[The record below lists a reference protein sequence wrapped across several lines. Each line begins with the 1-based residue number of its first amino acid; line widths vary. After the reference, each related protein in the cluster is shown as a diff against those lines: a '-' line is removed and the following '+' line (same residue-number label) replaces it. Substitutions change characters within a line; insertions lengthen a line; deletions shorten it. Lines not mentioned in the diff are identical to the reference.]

1 MTTSTQNRHIHDS
14 IHGAVEFGPHVW
26 RIVDTKH
33 FQRLRHI
40 KQLGTS
46 YYVWPGA
53 AHNRFEHS
61 LGTAY
66 LSRQIITAI
75 RNRQPELKIT
85 DRDVRCVEL
94 AGLCHDLGHGPWS
107 HVWDSMYIPRALKG
121 SNWAHEQA
129 SEMMFDD
136 MVSEYKLHDVVPPED
151 VKFIK
156 ALIAGERER
165 CMEEKSFLFEI
176 VANKRNGID
185 VDKFDYMARD
195 VRATGDSS
203 NLSLNRVIQTSAR
216 VIDGEICYNIK
227 DADQIYELCHTRF
240 KLHKTIYNHKTAKA
254 IEHML
259 IDAVMAAEPY
269 LKIAEQIS
277 DPKRYLHL
285 TDNIMPRIQES
296 TEDELAEARRIFD
309 RVTNRDLYRCVD
321 YKVFS
326 YDERPVLQQEVTEEA
341 VVRAAKSLKPGKF
354 RFPAGTDSNFPGF
367 GSIDDDQDD
376 LDDAPALIDAE
387 RLAAL
392 RPCDVVVTMSTMH
405 YGMKN
410 ENPLNKISFYSKRHP
425 NRSAHATSGDLSTLQ
440 PASFAEVLLRVY
452 AKDARDALIVQAGY
466 RVLMQQVWARHPR
479 DASGVL
485 SPTLESQPSFSGSSD
500 VSGPD
505 AAPPPTQPLTDTA
518 RPHKRTF
525 SKSRSFG
532 GADEPDDLFNQFNTL
547 APALKGP
554 ARASPGRS
562 TAARPRPNLSMGEDD
577 WSAAMGSGSGGRGD
591 GSPER
596 QPAPVFP
603 ALLST
608 GSPKRPR
615 EGEELLDPA
624 KKPRS

>member
-1 MTTSTQNRHIHDS
+1 MATSTQNRHIHDS
-14 IHGAVEFGPHVW
+14 IHGAVEFGSHVW

-66 LSRQIITAI
+66 LSRQIILAI
-75 RNRQPELKIT
+75 RSRQPELEIT

-107 HVWDSMYIPRALKG
+107 HVWDTMYIPRALKG
-121 SNWAHEQA
+121 RKWAHEDA

-136 MVSEYKLHDVVPPED
+136 MVKKYELHDIVPPED
-151 VKFIK
+151 VEFIK
-156 ALIAGERER
+156 ALIAGDRQR
-165 CMEEKSFLFEI
+165 CPAEKSFLFEI

-203 NLSLNRVIQTSAR
+203 NLSLNRLIQTSAR

-259 IDAVMAAEPY
+259 IDAVMAAEPF

-277 DPKRYLHL
+277 IPDKYLHL
-285 TDNIMPRIQES
+285 TDNIMPRIQAS
-296 TEDELAEARRIFD
+296 TENELEEARKIFD

-326 YDERPVLQQEVTEEA
+326 FDERPILEKEVTEEA
-341 VVRAAKSLKPGKF
+341 VVAAAKSLAPGRF
-354 RFPAGTDSNFPGF
+354 RFPPKDASNFPGF
-367 GSIDDDQDD
+367 GSIDDDQE
-376 LDDAPALIDAE
+376 DAEDGPAIIDAE
-387 RLAAL
+387 RQAAL
-392 RPCDVVVTMSTMH
+392 TASDLVVTMSTMH

-410 ENPLNKISFYSKRHP
+410 ENPLNKISFYSKRNP

-452 AKDARDALIVQAGY
+452 AKDAKDALLVQAGY
-466 RVLMQQVWARHPR
+466 RVLMKQVWERHPR
-479 DASGVL
+479 DASGLL
-485 SPTLESQPSFSGSSD
+485 SPTLESSQPSSSGS
-500 VSGPD
+500 D
-505 AAPPPTQPLTDTA
+505 ASIEAVPPSTQPATTENT
-518 RPHKRTF
+518 RQSKRTF
-525 SKSRSFG
+525 SKTRSFG
-532 GADEPDDLFNQFNTL
+532 GADEPDGLFNQFNTL
-547 APALKGP
+547 APALSGP
-554 ARASPGRS
+554 RASTSPGRV
-562 TAARPRPNLSMGEDD
+562 TAARPRVSQGEDD
-577 WSAAMGSGSGGRGD
+577 WSTELAKHRAD
-591 GSPER
+591 GSPET
-596 QPAPVFP
+596 QPAPLFP
-603 ALLST
+603 VRGAE
-608 GSPKRPR
+608 SPKRPR
-615 EGEELLDPA
+615 EDGDELDPV